1 MKAVLIDPFNRTIS
15 MVQMGND
22 WRLSI
27 KTPLHTEISARIG
40 CKYFTVAGYY
50 DNDVVYCDDEGL
62 LHGPTE
68 FVMISGFGNPIAG
81 RVLMLGSTADGDST
95 DVNTDAVQMMDK
107 VQFLSHNEVMEMY
120 A

>member
-1 MKAVLIDPFNRTIS
+1 MKAVLIDPFNRSIS
-15 MVQMGND
+15 MIEIGND
-22 WRLSI
+22 WR
-27 KTPLHTEISARIG
+27 EISARIG

-62 LHGPTE
+62 LYGPTE
-68 FVMISGFGNPIAG
+68 FVMISGFGQPLAG

-95 DVNTDAVQMMDK
+95 DVNTNAVEMLDK

>member
-1 MKAVLIDPFNRTIS
+1 MKAVLIDPFNRSIS
-15 MVQMGND
+15 MIEMGND
-22 WRLSI
+22 WR
-27 KTPLHTEISARIG
+27 EISARIG

-68 FVMISGFGNPIAG
+68 FVMISGFGQPLAG

-95 DVNTDAVQMMDK
+95 DVNTNAVEMLDK

>member
-15 MVQMGND
+15 MIEMGND
-22 WRLSI
+22 WR
-27 KTPLHTEISARIG
+27 EISARIG

-50 DNDVVYCDDEGL
+50 DNDAVYCDDEGL
-62 LHGPTE
+62 LYGPTE
-68 FVMISGFGNPIAG
+68 FVMISGFGQPLAG

-95 DVNTDAVQMMDK
+95 DVNTNAVEMLDK

>member
-1 MKAVLIDPFNRTIS
+1 MKAVLIDPFNRSIS
-15 MVQMGND
+15 MIEMGND
-22 WRLSI
+22 WR
-27 KTPLHTEISARIG
+27 EISARIG

-50 DNDVVYCDDEGL
+50 DNDAVYCDDEGL
-62 LHGPTE
+62 LYGPTE
-68 FVMISGFGNPIAG
+68 FVMISGFGQPLAG

-95 DVNTDAVQMMDK
+95 DVNTNAVEMLDK

>member
-1 MKAVLIDPFNRTIS
+1 MKAVLIDPFNRSIS
-15 MVQMGND
+15 MIEMGND
-22 WRLSI
+22 WR
-27 KTPLHTEISARIG
+27 EISARIG

-50 DNDVVYCDDEGL
+50 DNDAVYCDDEGL
-62 LHGPTE
+62 LYGPTV
-68 FVMISGFGNPIAG
+68 FVMISGFGQPLAG

-95 DVNTDAVQMMDK
+95 DVNTNAVEMLDK